1 MKKSDGIPKL
11 VGRFISIV
19 CLGTIISLISCST
32 AKDTKTAKTRLSEN
46 VIIDY
51 LRGGNNYNG
60 ISLGKSW
67 SEAYSWPGIT
77 MDPPDHNFFFSPYS
91 NYRRGAEYAVSG
103 EVVDGPVERRRMM
116 DLCKKYWKYPE
127 KSKYA
132 AQLGKEYGK
141 LMQKRENRINRKLK
155 FLKELYT
162 YLSTDNIK
170 NFNRQC
176 QRHSSNMVLHEL
188 RSIGRKGEG
197 GTPFWRFFCNP
208 KEQAPEKIQICHIK
222 YSDHS
227 VPGLKHIY
235 PVIYGDSTKWNNDK
249 IPYCDADARWY
260 LVTLDK
266 EPVFLRLEGTG
277 NFILIT
283 GIINPAMNIAYCEK
297 KADII
302 PRMGL
307 YFESI
312 SR

>member
-1 MKKSDGIPKL
+1 MKNSDDIPKR
-11 VGRFISIV
+11 VGKFISII
-19 CLGTIISLISCST
+19 CLGTIISLNSCSST
-32 AKDTKTAKTRLSEN
+32 KDTKTVKTGLSEN

-51 LRGGNNYNG
+51 LRGGNNY
-60 ISLGKSW
+60 
-67 SEAYSWPGIT
+67 
-77 MDPPDHNFFFSPYS
+77 
-91 NYRRGAEYAVSG
+91 
-103 EVVDGPVERRRMM
+103 
-116 DLCKKYWKYPE
+116 
-127 KSKYA
+127 
-132 AQLGKEYGK
+132 
-141 LMQKRENRINRKLK
+141 
-155 FLKELYT
+155 
-162 YLSTDNIK
+162 
-170 NFNRQC
+170 RQC

-227 VPGLKHIY
+227 VPGLKNIY

-266 EPVFLRLEGTG
+266 DPVFLRLEGTG
-277 NFILIT
+277 NFTLIT

-297 KADII
+297 MADII

-307 YFESI
+307 
-312 SR
+312 